1 MINELDKNTA
11 ILIITPHQIQ
21 PALSFLVF
29 NNAFQD
35 KVFARVHRLVGRLQQ
50 KLLGLLFGFILISF
64 YFIFTKKLLQLL
76 LVLIKILF

>member
-35 KVFARVHRLVGRLQQ
+35 KVFARVHRLVGRLHQ
-50 KLLGLLFGFILISF
+50 KLLGLLFLFNQDIIKTAGPP
-64 YFIFTKKLLQLL
+64 
-76 LVLIKILF
+76 VLGN

>member
-35 KVFARVHRLVGRLQQ
+35 KVFARVHHLVGRLH
-50 KLLGLLFGFILISF
+50 
-64 YFIFTKKLLQLL
+64 
-76 LVLIKILF
+76 